1 MTAKR
6 IGFWLGLAAF
16 LATLILPVPQGMPPT
31 AWPTA
36 GLVAWMA
43 LWWMT
48 EALPLSV
55 TALLPFIVLPLL
67 NVADTN
73 KAAGA
78 YDQGDQDASEHR
90 RSRL

>member
-16 LATLILPVPQGMPPT
+16 LATLILPVPQGMPPA

-43 LWWMT
+43 L
-48 EALPLSV
+48 
-55 TALLPFIVLPLL
+55 LPFIYP
-67 NVADTN
+67 TT
-73 KAAGA
+73 
-78 YDQGDQDASEHR
+78 
-90 RSRL
+90 